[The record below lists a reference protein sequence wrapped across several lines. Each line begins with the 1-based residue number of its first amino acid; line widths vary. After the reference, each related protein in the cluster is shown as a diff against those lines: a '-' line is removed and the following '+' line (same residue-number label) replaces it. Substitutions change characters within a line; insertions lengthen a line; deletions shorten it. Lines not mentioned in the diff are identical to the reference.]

1 MGSEKKR
8 VDHLSSAMLAGA
20 AELVAQDLN
29 ACPSIVGVGASAGG
43 LEAFEQ
49 FFRACPADSGMAF
62 VLVPH
67 LDPGHVSLLTEII
80 QRVTAMPVLEAVDQL
95 EVEPNHVYVIPPNRN
110 MAILHRKLQ
119 LSAPAEPR
127 GLRMPVDFFLRS
139 LAEDQQENAVGII
152 LSGTG
157 SDGTLAREPALV
169 GGLSHILTH
178 LRTIT
183 GHDFS
188 LYKRSTV
195 GRRIERRMAQHAI
208 DDTDVYAHFLK
219 ENPAEARL
227 LFKELLINVT
237 SFFRDADAF
246 VELKKEILPA
256 LLNGK
261 PADFVFQVWVAAC
274 ATGEEAYSIAILLR
288 ELMDEACQ
296 TFKVQIYSTDLDDA
310 AIAFARAGIYPL
322 NIAQDVSPERLQRFF
337 AREEGGYRV
346 KKEIREMIV
355 FAIQNVI
362 KDPPFTRLDLLCC
375 RNLMIYLEPELQSRL
390 LVAFHDALKP
400 GGVLFLSPSESV
412 GNHTE
417 LFSSISRNWK
427 LYRANPSLKAVSAVM
442 AQASAGLV
450 EGRGKIPGEPVRT
463 LRETN
468 FFELTRRLLPGT
480 EERPS
485 LLLET
490 SNEELQSVNA
500 ELQAKIE
507 QLSSMQNDM
516 KNLLENVS
524 VGIIFL
530 DQHLSI
536 RSFTRE
542 AMRIYRLAASDLGQT
557 LNGIKSRV
565 HAALTLAEGIVETIR
580 EPQIVLDS
588 SLKVVFASRA
598 FYDIFRAAPDMT
610 IGRPIY
616 ELGDGAWNSD
626 ALRKLLESTAVG
638 GREFPDYPV
647 EHDFPEVGHKKILLN
662 ARRFIGKKGDPQRV
676 LLSMQV
682 SP

>member
-1 MGSEKKR
+1 VGSEKKR

-95 EVEPNHVYVIPPNRN
+95 EVEPDHVYVIPPNRN

-169 GGLSHILTH
+169 GGLSHILTQ

-261 PADFVFQVWVAAC
+261 PADFVFQVWVALLHNPRSSQ
-274 ATGEEAYSIAILLR
+274 ATPTPDG
-288 ELMDEACQ
+288 
-296 TFKVQIYSTDLDDA
+296 F
-310 AIAFARAGIYPL
+310 
-322 NIAQDVSPERLQRFF
+322 
-337 AREEGGYRV
+337 
-346 KKEIREMIV
+346 
-355 FAIQNVI
+355 
-362 KDPPFTRLDLLCC
+362 
-375 RNLMIYLEPELQSRL
+375 
-390 LVAFHDALKP
+390 
-400 GGVLFLSPSESV
+400 
-412 GNHTE
+412 
-417 LFSSISRNWK
+417 
-427 LYRANPSLKAVSAVM
+427 
-442 AQASAGLV
+442 QA
-450 EGRGKIPGEPVRT
+450 
-463 LRETN
+463 
-468 FFELTRRLLPGT
+468 
-480 EERPS
+480 
-485 LLLET
+485 
-490 SNEELQSVNA
+490 
-500 ELQAKIE
+500 
-507 QLSSMQNDM
+507 
-516 KNLLENVS
+516 
-524 VGIIFL
+524 
-530 DQHLSI
+530 
-536 RSFTRE
+536 
-542 AMRIYRLAASDLGQT
+542 
-557 LNGIKSRV
+557 
-565 HAALTLAEGIVETIR
+565 
-580 EPQIVLDS
+580 
-588 SLKVVFASRA
+588 
-598 FYDIFRAAPDMT
+598 
-610 IGRPIY
+610 
-616 ELGDGAWNSD
+616 
-626 ALRKLLESTAVG
+626 
-638 GREFPDYPV
+638 
-647 EHDFPEVGHKKILLN
+647 
-662 ARRFIGKKGDPQRV
+662 
-676 LLSMQV
+676 
-682 SP
+682 